1 MDSGQEK
8 FYNFIVERVRD
19 DQKDSVKELMLDNF
33 KKQAD
38 GTFTR
43 EDMQKTQ
50 ETLMKALKPEAME
63 EVKAAMAHFASAM
76 K

>member
-1 MDSGQEK
+1 MDPGQEK
-8 FYNFIVERVRD
+8 FYNFIIERVRD
-19 DQKDSVKELMLDNF
+19 DQKESVKELMNENF
-33 KKQAD
+33 RKQAD

-43 EDMQKTQ
+43 DDMVRTQ
-50 ETLMKALKPEAME
+50 EALMKKLKPEAAE